1 MSGLLIN
8 GIASDYVSAN
18 DRGLHYGDGL
28 FETIACTGTR
38 AQFIDDHLDRM
49 QHGARVLGIAFPGRQ
64 LILDDI
70 DSLLINSRAAS
81 VIKLVLTR
89 GSGKRGY
96 RPPERQAS
104 TRVCM
109 LGAWPEYIDRWKR
122 DGITAR
128 MCKTPVSVN
137 PELAG
142 LKTLNR
148 MENVL
153 AAGELAGDVDEGIMT
168 DADGQVIEGTMSN
181 LFAVIDGSLVT
192 PDLSRCGIAGIMRA
206 QIIDIAKTNAM
217 KIEIRNMDRDELLS
231 ASELFVCNSLIGVCA
246 VRRLEQLEFT
256 ADTIT
261 RTIKTNLQKRM
272 QADAK
277 AAA

>member
-1 MSGLLIN
+1 MNGLLVN
-8 GIASDYVSAN
+8 GIASEYVSAN

-28 FETIACTGTR
+28 FETIACNGTR

-49 QHGARVLGIAFPGRQ
+49 QRGARILGIEFPDRQ

-70 DSLLINSRAAS
+70 GSLLDSGSAAS

-89 GSGKRGY
+89 GRGKRGY
-96 RPPERQAS
+96 RPQEDQAC
-104 TRVCM
+104 TRICM
-109 LGAWPEYIDRWKR
+109 LGDWPEYIDRWQR
-122 DGITAR
+122 DGIAAR
-128 MCKTPVSVN
+128 FCKNRVSVN
-137 PELAG
+137 PGLAG

-148 MENVL
+148 LENVL
-153 AAGELAGDVDEGIMT
+153 AASELARDVDEGIMT
-168 DADGQVIEGTMSN
+168 DVDGQVIEGTMSN
-181 LFAVIDGSLVT
+181 LFAVIDDSLVT

-217 KIEIRNMDRDELLS
+217 KIEIRNMRRDELMS

-246 VRRLEQLEFT
+246 VRRLEQQVFT
-256 ADTIT
+256 ADTVT
-261 RTIKTNLQKRM
+261 RTIEANLRKRM

>member
-1 MSGLLIN
+1 MSGLLVN
-8 GIASDYVSAN
+8 GIASDYVSAH

-28 FETIACTGTR
+28 FETIACNGTH

-49 QHGARVLGIAFPGRQ
+49 QHGARVLGIAFPDRQ
-64 LILDDI
+64 LFLDDI
-70 DSLLINSRAAS
+70 GSLLNSSSVAS
-81 VIKLVLTR
+81 VIKLILTR

-96 RPPERQAS
+96 RPQHEHVA
-104 TRVCM
+104 TRICM
-109 LGAWPEYIDRWKR
+109 LGALPEYLDRWQR

-137 PELAG
+137 PGLAG

-148 MENVL
+148 LENVL
-153 AAGELAGDVDEGIMT
+153 AAGELGTDIDEGIMM
-168 DADGQVIEGTMSN
+168 DVDGRVIEGTVSN
-181 LFAVIDGSLVT
+181 LFAVIDDSLVT
-192 PDLSRCGIAGIMRA
+192 PDLSRCGIAGIVRA
-206 QIIDIAKTNAM
+206 QIIDIAKTSAM
-217 KIEIRNMDRDELLS
+217 KIEIRNMGRDELMS

-246 VRRLEQLEFT
+246 VRQLEQRVFT

-261 RTIKTNLQKRM
+261 RTIKAKLHKRM